1 MASTVRSMLRALM
14 TDGVM
19 VQFSRDGKKG
29 KLALAKCDGNFI
41 AIIQGNSKAFHAI
54 RLHKE
59 VLFLL
64 LLTIFRRC
72 SPRSKRNREGN
83 FNANFWAIEGVRW
96 GWNDFRRSERADYC
110 CLLLLFFNI
119 IISIIEFDFS
129 YWPCE
134 ERKRGNFVII
144 PVHVYF

>member
-1 MASTVRSMLRALM
+1 MLRALM

-83 FNANFWAIEGVRW
+83 FN
-96 GWNDFRRSERADYC
+96 
-110 CLLLLFFNI
+110 
-119 IISIIEFDFS
+119 
-129 YWPCE
+129 
-134 ERKRGNFVII
+134 GNF
-144 PVHVYF
+144 